1 MNDIFIT
8 GSIRAAQPYNRKTPR
23 FTYLLPMVGR
33 DEEFEIWKKNIGRKN
48 VELIGR
54 LDGWVQGHLKNRLQQ
69 SKTLQGYY
77 FLDVK

>member
-1 MNDIFIT
+1 
-8 GSIRAAQPYNRKTPR
+8 
-23 FTYLLPMVGR
+23 MVGR
-33 DEEFEIWKKNIGRKN
+33 DEEFEIWKKNLGRKN